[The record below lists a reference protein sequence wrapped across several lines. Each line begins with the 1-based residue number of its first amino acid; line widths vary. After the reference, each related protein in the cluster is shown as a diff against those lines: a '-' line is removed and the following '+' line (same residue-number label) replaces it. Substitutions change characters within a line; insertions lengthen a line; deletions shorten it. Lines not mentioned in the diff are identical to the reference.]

1 MFATD
6 TQLLARLESVMH
18 SELTEAQASVVSDR
32 NEAAYNTIIAALH
45 KRGLT
50 KAQTDTWVRGKEFQL
65 DISFFWIMSD
75 LGWYKGSEL
84 EHDDLRKY
92 NRVIE
97 LETVELLD
105 SDGVEIG
112 AASDGFAFKVINLGD
127 HYER

>member
-1 MFATD
+1 
-6 TQLLARLESVMH
+6 MH

-32 NEAAYNTIIAALH
+32 NEAAYNAIVSALH

-50 KAQTDTWVRGKEFQL
+50 KAQVDTWVRGKEFQL
-65 DISFFWIMSD
+65 DIAFYWLMSD

-92 NRVIE
+92 NRLKE
-97 LETVELLD
+97 LATVELLD
-105 SDGVEIG
+105 TDGVEIG
-112 AASDGFAFKVINLGD
+112 AASDGFAFKDIELTD